1 MGNRLFQ
8 TFLDMSVSEK
18 DVERVAELANLEL
31 TSGEKA
37 GMLRDLNSVLD
48 YFAELN
54 ELDTSSVPPMAQV
67 SGLLSV
73 GQEAETET
81 VHLRAD
87 EIAPSL
93 KREQVL
99 ACAPDTDG
107 VFFKVPKVI
116 ER

>member
-1 MGNRLFQ
+1 M
-8 TFLDMSVSEK
+8 TVSEQ

-37 GMLRDLNSVLD
+37 AMLRDLNSVLD
-48 YFAELN
+48 YFAQLN
-54 ELDTSSVPPMAQV
+54 ELDTTSVPPMAQV
-67 SGLLSV
+67 ADLLTV
-73 GQEAETET
+73 DTEPKAAAQ
-81 VHLRAD
+81 HLRAD

-93 KREQVL
+93 SRERVL
-99 ACAPDTDG
+99 ESAPDTDG

>member
-1 MGNRLFQ
+1 
-8 TFLDMSVSEK
+8 
-18 DVERVAELANLEL
+18 
-31 TSGEKA
+31 
-37 GMLRDLNSVLD
+37 
-48 YFAELN
+48 
-54 ELDTSSVPPMAQV
+54 
-67 SGLLSV
+67 LSV

-81 VHLRAD
+81 VHSRAD

-93 KREQVL
+93 NREQVL

>member
-1 MGNRLFQ
+1 
-8 TFLDMSVSEK
+8 
-18 DVERVAELANLEL
+18 
-31 TSGEKA
+31 
-37 GMLRDLNSVLD
+37 
-48 YFAELN
+48 
-54 ELDTSSVPPMAQV
+54 MAQV

-93 KREQVL
+93 KRGQVL